1 MIPTND
7 NSQQLQ
13 ANAPLRP
20 FQLVWLALAVFVVS
34 AGYGALAPLLPTWL
48 KQFMVDSDANELA
61 KHVGYLSAA
70 YSAGVLIGA
79 PLWGIVSDRLGPIR
93 VLLAGLVGYVLSVIA
108 LLRPDFL
115 GVFGLYAMRWTTGF
129 FVAAVIPVVSAIVA
143 RYTPPA
149 TRSRHFAWLG
159 AMSLLGFLFGPAFN
173 LFLERANPWIL
184 ARGIQPW
191 PVVNTVILASAL
203 LGAIIMVGL
212 AAALPSDAA
221 AEKTNKPIRSVSA
234 EPSGP
239 GILWLINATVMF
251 VLAGFELGL
260 VLEAG
265 KNWSLQDISVM
276 FAECSLVML
285 LIDGALFFTNLLDRI
300 SPRKVLL
307 VALVVAV
314 AGLGLLAFDT
324 SGEWRYIGVSLTSAG
339 TGVALPTI
347 SFLAAGL
354 SPSRLGATMG
364 GLAATSGLG
373 QTFGSALAGWLF
385 SVSAISSFA
394 WLAAPLVA
402 ILGWLAVKPDK
413 LVISGL
419 TEPVR
424 VIDKLHDESQP

>member
-1 MIPTND
+1 MSSKTNFPVEQTIK
-7 NSQQLQ
+7 SLGI
-13 ANAPLRP
+13 
-20 FQLVWLALAVFVVS
+20 FQMAWLALAVFVVS
-34 AGYGALAPLLPTWL
+34 AGYGALVPLLPAWL
-48 KQFMVDSDANELA
+48 KQLMADRDASEVA
-61 KHVGYLSAA
+61 KHIGYLSAA
-70 YSAGVLIGA
+70 YSAGVLIAA
-79 PLWGIVSDRLGPIR
+79 PLWGTVSDRLGPIR

-115 GVFGLYAMRWTTGF
+115 GVTGVYIMRWTTGF

-143 RYTPPA
+143 RYTPPT

-173 LFLERANPWIL
+173 LFLERINPWIL
-184 ARGIQPW
+184 ARGLHPW

-212 AAALPSDAA
+212 AATLPSDDP
-221 AEKTNKPIRSVSA
+221 AEKVNVPVHSILA
-234 EPSGP
+234 EPSGLI
-239 GILWLINATVMF
+239 ILWLLNATVMF

-265 KNWSLQDISVM
+265 KNWSSQDISVM

-285 LIDGALFFTNLLDRI
+285 LIDALLFFTNLLDRV
-300 SPRKVLL
+300 SPRRALL
-307 VALVVAV
+307 MALVVAV

-324 SGEWRYIGVSLTSAG
+324 SGEWRYVGVSLTSAG

-354 SPSRLGATMG
+354 SPSRLGVAMG
-364 GLAATSGLG
+364 GLAATAGLG

-385 SVSAISSFA
+385 PVSAINSFA
-394 WLAAPLVA
+394 WLAVPLVV
-402 ILGWLAVKPDK
+402 ILSWLSLGPNGS
-413 LVISGL
+413 LRSSLI
-419 TEPVR
+419 EPVLA
-424 VIDKLHDESQP
+424 IDKSDDESQS